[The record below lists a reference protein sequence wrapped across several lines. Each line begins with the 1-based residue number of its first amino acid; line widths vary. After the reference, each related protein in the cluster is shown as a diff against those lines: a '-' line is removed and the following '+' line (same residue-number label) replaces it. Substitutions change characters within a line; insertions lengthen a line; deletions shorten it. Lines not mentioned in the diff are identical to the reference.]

1 MISLAHKRRND
12 LIVELMKRKTKEIA
26 RTPEAARKWLISLGV
41 YNEDGNLTPEFG
53 GQGRNETKCEGAAC
67 GTCVD

>member
-12 LIVELMKRKTKEIA
+12 LIVELMKRKTKEITS
-26 RTPEAARKWLISLGV
+26 TPETARNWLISLGV
-41 YNEDGNLTPEFG
+41 YNEDGSLTPEFG
-53 GQGRNETKCEGAAC
+53 GQGRNEIKCEGAAC